1 MKKIMLMT
9 NALYGGGAEK
19 ILQTVVSHLDRS
31 KYDVTLYSMH
41 REELDTS
48 LYRGSLTYRAVFDS
62 YRGNSKLMTVLH
74 SLYAKVRGK
83 LFTMLPAT
91 AFYRLFIRGTYDVE
105 VAFIEGESTK
115 IVSGSPNR
123 RSKKL
128 VWVHVDLKANPWTA
142 FLYKDDAD
150 EAAHYRRFD
159 KVLCV
164 SDGVREA
171 FLTKYDVEPTRTATH
186 YNPIDRETILQRA
199 EEETPLE
206 ETSRLRLIT
215 VGRLVHQKG
224 YDRLI
229 RCAAQLRR
237 EGFDFE
243 LYILGEG
250 EERTMLERLV
260 QEHGL
265 QDRVFLPGFQRNP
278 YAWMKRSDVMV
289 CSSRAEGFSTVVT
302 EAVVLGLPVISTDC
316 AGIRELFGEADC
328 GLITENSEEALCDA
342 LHEMLAAPEK
352 LESYA
357 SESRKRSRDFT
368 LEISM
373 KKLEELLNS

>member
-1 MKKIMLMT
+1 MKKVMLMT
-9 NALYGGGAEK
+9 NTLYGGGAEK
-19 ILQTVVSHLDRS
+19 VLQTIVSNLDRS

-48 LYRGSLTYRAVFDS
+48 LYCGALTYRAVFDS

-74 SLYAKVRGK
+74 SLHAKVRGK
-83 LFTMLPAT
+83 LFTMLPAA

-115 IVSGSPNR
+115 IVSGSSNR
-123 RSKKL
+123 RSRKL
-128 VWVHVDLKANPWTA
+128 AWVHVDLLANPWTD
-142 FLYKDDAD
+142 FLFKGAED
-150 EAAHYRRFD
+150 EAQHYRKFD

-164 SDGVREA
+164 SDGVRET
-171 FLTKYDVEPTRTATH
+171 FLAKYGVETERTATH
-186 YNPIDRETILQRA
+186 YNPIDREAILRRA
-199 EEETPLE
+199 EETAPLGAH
-206 ETSRLRLIT
+206 SRLRMIT
-215 VGRLVHQKG
+215 VGRLVPQKG
-224 YDRLI
+224 YDRLV

-250 EERTMLERLV
+250 EERALLEQLV
-260 QEHGL
+260 RENEL
-265 QDRVFLPGFQRNP
+265 QDCVFMPGFQRNP
-278 YAWMKRSDVMV
+278 YAWMKMSDVMV

-316 AGIRELFGEADC
+316 AGIRELFGDANC
-328 GLITENSEEALCDA
+328 GVITENCEEALCAA
-342 LHEMLAAPEK
+342 LREMLVAPEK

-357 SESRKRSRDFT
+357 AESRKRSRAFT

-373 KKLEELLNS
+373 EKLEELLDS